1 MSLEENKSNVELKE
15 LYANVLEA
23 GNNYDNLSS
32 TFDEITAS
40 AKLKLKTRIENL
52 KENNQYESQS
62 TDEEKAKID
71 AWYQSSIS

>member
-23 GNNYDNLSS
+23 GNDYDNLPDTYSK
-32 TFDEITAS
+32 ITA
-40 AKLKLKTRIENL
+40 ATKLKLKNKIETL
-52 KENNQYESQS
+52 KKNNQYESQS